1 MPEYE
6 LACEFDIVRRIGWT
20 DDELGDHIDA
30 VFERLHQAADVVGLD
45 ASSNLDTGR
54 SAIALRYTAERGD
67 NPERI
72 GRTTLGVAVRASG
85 GGHNGLLPLSEEATM
100 KPERGQWSGL
110 RTPSWNVRQVTLNEV
125 PRSS

>member
-20 DDELGDHIDA
+20 DDDLGEHIDT
-30 VFERLHQAADVVGLD
+30 VFERLHQAADVMGLD
-45 ASSNLDTGR
+45 ATSNLDTGR
-54 SAIALRYTAERGD
+54 SNIVLRYEADRDD

-85 GGHNGLLPLSEEATM
+85 GAHNGLLPLSEEATV

-110 RTPSWNVRQVTLNEV
+110 RTPTWNVRQVTVREA